1 MLKKIITFTKSLK
14 FKLTIWYSLVLSI
27 FCILFLILMNIW
39 VGQYMSN
46 WNPDNRVLPF
56 LIERVDRP
64 LLNQLSE
71 DQVKA
76 IKESRL
82 RDVENIKELSIYSV
96 VPLIVLSFFG
106 GYVLASL
113 LLKPLDDLN
122 SAIKKK
128 EIENIYEEIPFD
140 DNGDEIS
147 SLIKSFNRMS
157 NRLGR
162 SFDSQRQFTENAS
175 HEIKTP
181 LAVVSANI
189 DLALDDGDISKE
201 EAKDLLLSSKKQV
214 KYMNSLVSDLLLMSI
229 SGEVDKE
236 ELDLWQLLESVCSNV
251 DTSNFKLDLINLSSK
266 EKKFLID
273 GNKILL
279 ERAFMNIIENSV
291 KYSDGTKLEINVK
304 REKNNLSIHLRD
316 DGKGIPEDSKERV
329 FERFYRVDKG
339 RSRNQGGFGL
349 GLSIT
354 KKILEIHNAKIYL
367 NREYNNGAE
376 FVIIFENVR
385 KQ

>member
-1 MLKKIITFTKSLK
+1 MFNDIIKFTKSLK

-27 FCILFLILMNIW
+27 FCILFLILINVW
-39 VGQYMSN
+39 VGQYMSD
-46 WNPDNRVLPF
+46 WNPDNGVLPF

-71 DQVKA
+71 DQVDA
-76 IKESRL
+76 VRESRL
-82 RDVENIKELSIYSV
+82 RDTENIQELSVYSV
-96 VPLIVLSFFG
+96 IPLIVASFLG
-106 GYVLASL
+106 GYLLASL

-122 SAIKKK
+122 NAIKKK

-181 LAVVSANI
+181 LAVLSANI
-189 DLALDDGDISKE
+189 DLALDDDDISKE
-201 EAKDLLLSSKKQV
+201 EARDLLLSSKKQV

-229 SGEVDKE
+229 NGEVDKE
-236 ELDLWQLLESVCSNV
+236 ELDLWKLLESVCSSVNS
-251 DTSNFKLDLINLSSK
+251 SNFEIDLINLSPK

-273 GNKILL
+273 GNATLL

-291 KYSDGTKLEINVK
+291 KYSDGSKLEVNVK
-304 REKNNLSIHLRD
+304 REKNNLSIHLVD
-316 DGKGIPEDSKERV
+316 NGKGIPDDSKERI

-367 NREYNNGAE
+367 NREYNNGTE

-385 KQ
+385 KK